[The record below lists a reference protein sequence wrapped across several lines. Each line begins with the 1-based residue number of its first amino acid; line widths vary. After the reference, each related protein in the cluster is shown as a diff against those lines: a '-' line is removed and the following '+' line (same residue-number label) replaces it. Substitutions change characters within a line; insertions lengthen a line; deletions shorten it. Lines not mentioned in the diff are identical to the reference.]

1 MGKQSIKTVT
11 LKELE
16 DMKGNLISVSTVAQ
30 YLNTRPEC
38 IRSLIDNGEMPYA
51 LRVNR
56 NYKISRIG
64 FINHMKGYIE
74 VKTI

>member
-1 MGKQSIKTVT
+1 MSKQSGKAIT
-11 LKELE
+11 LEEIEK
-16 DMKGNLISVSTVAQ
+16 MKDNLVSVSLVAQ
-30 YLNTRPEC
+30 FLNTRPEC